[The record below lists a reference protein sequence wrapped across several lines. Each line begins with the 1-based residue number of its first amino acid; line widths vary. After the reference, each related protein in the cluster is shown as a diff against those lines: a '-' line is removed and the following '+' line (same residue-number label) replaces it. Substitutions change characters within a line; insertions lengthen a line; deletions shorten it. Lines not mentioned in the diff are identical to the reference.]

1 MSKNQL
7 SLKLGA
13 ASRATLRS
21 KALPGSSFSGLNQAF
36 KMVCLCCSR
45 SAEPGIR
52 LRRRTLF
59 PKKRLPE
66 QGAFCCFGRVR
77 AQLGLTGL
85 EPVTLRL
92 SSACSNQLSY
102 RPKSGFNAITPK
114 PVRQPRRRRGY
125 VWLASRSL
133 GPEAGQGLEA
143 RGLEPLTY
151 SLQSY
156 RSTN

>member
-7 SLKLGA
+7 SPKLWA

-21 KALPGSSFSGLNQAF
+21 KALPGSSFLGLNQAF
-36 KMVCLCCSR
+36 KMVCPCCSR

-59 PKKRLPE
+59 PRNVCQSKVRSVV
-66 QGAFCCFGRVR
+66 FGRVR

-102 RPKSGFNAITPK
+102 RPKSGVNAISADPGSPTSTS
-114 PVRQPRRRRGY
+114 PRLR
-125 VWLASRSL
+125 L
-133 GPEAGQGLEA
+133 AGQ
-143 RGLEPLTY
+143 P
-151 SLQSY
+151 
-156 RSTN
+156 